1 MPSGNYSEYLITM
14 KDKLKS
20 ILKGKVVIV
29 GIGNI
34 IRGDDGFGPV
44 LIEAIK
50 GNTKAVCL
58 DAGSAPENYIGKII
72 KEKPDTVLIIDAVH
86 LGRDPGEYEILEKDD
101 IIKCG
106 FTTHD
111 ISPAMFMECLTKET
125 EAGIYMLG
133 VQPKTIELGSE
144 FSPSLKQTL
153 GEVARLIRESSNA

>member
-1 MPSGNYSEYLITM
+1 MQN
-14 KDKLKS
+14 KLKD

-34 IRGDDGFGPV
+34 IRGDDGFGPA
-44 LIEAIK
+44 LINKIK
-50 GNTKAVCL
+50 DETRAVCI

-72 KEKPDTVLIIDAVH
+72 KEKPDTVLIIDAVY
-86 LGRDPGEYEILEKDD
+86 LGRNPGEYEILEEED
-101 IIKCG
+101 IVKCG

-125 EAGIYMLG
+125 EADIYMFG

-144 FSPSLKQTL
+144 LSLSLRQTL
-153 GEVARLIRESSNA
+153 REVARLIRESFNA